1 LHSQGADFLK
11 ETHFLR
17 RGDPAQKEGV
27 ATESFLQVLM
37 PTADSQVKWIAAAP
51 AGSRSSFR
59 RAAFANW
66 LTDPRDGAGHLA
78 ARVIVNRLW
87 QRHLGRGLVA
97 TVSDFGLR
105 GEPPTHPELLD
116 FLANELIRGGWKLK
130 PIHKLIVTSAA
141 YRQSSKIDPAKHR
154 VDPDNKLVG
163 RFPMRRLEAEVIR
176 DGILAAGGLLDST
189 MYGPGTL
196 DENSKKR
203 SIYFTMKRSKLIP
216 ALIVFDAPDG
226 TTGVGERSSTTI
238 APQALH
244 LMNNPQVRAAA
255 KGLAKR
261 ALEGNAGSDAA
272 VTKAYRIALGREP
285 TAGELA
291 DAQGFLKGQ
300 TGPARE
306 AALADFCQVLFCLN
320 EFLYVE

>member
-1 LHSQGADFLK
+1 
-11 ETHFLR
+11 
-17 RGDPAQKEGV
+17 
-27 ATESFLQVLM
+27 
-37 PTADSQVKWIAAAP
+37 
-51 AGSRSSFR
+51 
-59 RAAFANW
+59 
-66 LTDPRDGAGHLA
+66 
-78 ARVIVNRLW
+78 
-87 QRHLGRGLVA
+87 
-97 TVSDFGLR
+97 
-105 GEPPTHPELLD
+105 
-116 FLANELIRGGWKLK
+116 
-130 PIHKLIVTSAA
+130 
-141 YRQSSKIDPAKHR
+141 
-154 VDPDNKLVG
+154 
-163 RFPMRRLEAEVIR
+163 
-176 DGILAAGGLLDST
+176 
-189 MYGPGTL
+189 GPGTL
-196 DENSKKR
+196 DETSKKR

-261 ALEGNAGSDAA
+261 ALEGSASGDAA

-291 DAQGFLKGQ
+291 DATRFLNGQ